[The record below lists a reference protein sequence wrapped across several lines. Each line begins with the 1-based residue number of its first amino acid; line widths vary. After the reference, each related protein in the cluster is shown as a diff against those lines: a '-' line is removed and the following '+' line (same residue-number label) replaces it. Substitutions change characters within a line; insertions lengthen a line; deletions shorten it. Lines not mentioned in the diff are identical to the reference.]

1 MRVRTLSPQSIL
13 HHISFYPNHSKR
25 LLWLP
30 RPMYSSTHEPLYLSI
45 HWPKSSKIY
54 RCWIVWGKN
63 IRVAIIPLFLAIA
76 YLGQSSY
83 PHLISR
89 FQFIASS
96 SLARVT
102 WRNDI
107 CTRPNFDCCLGS
119 TMIITSLATSMAV
132 NALGDGLDILKV
144 FLDVNPT
151 FEELRIKLGSNG
163 GTKLRHIIFVIIESG
178 MLLFA
183 IQLIRVVLYILSN
196 YDVSPSDYIIVIN
209 QMFNVIIR
217 SVHSYLFC
225 LLITFTRASHQ
236 Q

>member
-13 HHISFYPNHSKR
+13 HHIS
-25 LLWLP
+25 
-30 RPMYSSTHEPLYLSI
+30 
-45 HWPKSSKIY
+45 
-54 RCWIVWGKN
+54 
-63 IRVAIIPLFLAIA
+63 IIQTTVNGCCDFLAQCILVRMNHCTCPFIDLNLQRSTVVGSCGVKISA
-76 YLGQSSY
+76 SRSFLYSWQSHTWIS
-83 PHLISR
+83 HLILIWCR

-183 IQLIRVVLYILSN
+183 IQLIRVALYILSN